1 MVFKF
6 NENIEQENSNDNNNE
21 INENSES
28 KDIYIK
34 LFNDDYENASE
45 SHLDNKNN
53 DNIEIETNSIYKSIF
68 QDDLNEQKEQLNETK
83 SIEGYVDNDIN
94 ELFKDDFINIDS
106 SNEKEANFDN
116 RNNDIDL
123 DKRYKPNSEII
134 INDTVYSTDD
144 EGKIYKINDGLLPNN
159 DYTVNG
165 SKYKTDEYGR
175 IISCD
180 SNPKQTPEESRDLK
194 AQAEAGGKDRKE
206 GDQGG
211 HIIARILGG
220 SKGLENMLAM
230 RGPLNQGPYH
240 TMEKEIDKA
249 LSENKDVHIH
259 VNVEYKDDS
268 QRPSKITVRC
278 TIDGKE
284 TVYEFD
290 NDEGSTNLLESIEDK
305 VETESY
311 NDLKQEIKDANE
323 DGANMSIISVKTEYD
338 ENGNISK
345 VTVIMR
351 DENSGGPNEK
361 RVLYSKEG

>member
-1 MVFKF
+1 
-6 NENIEQENSNDNNNE
+6 
-21 INENSES
+21 
-28 KDIYIK
+28 
-34 LFNDDYENASE
+34 
-45 SHLDNKNN
+45 
-53 DNIEIETNSIYKSIF
+53 
-68 QDDLNEQKEQLNETK
+68 
-83 SIEGYVDNDIN
+83 
-94 ELFKDDFINIDS
+94 
-106 SNEKEANFDN
+106 
-116 RNNDIDL
+116 
-123 DKRYKPNSEII
+123 
-134 INDTVYSTDD
+134 
-144 EGKIYKINDGLLPNN
+144 
-159 DYTVNG
+159 
-165 SKYKTDEYGR
+165 
-175 IISCD
+175 
-180 SNPKQTPEESRDLK
+180 
-194 AQAEAGGKDRKE
+194 
-206 GDQGG
+206 
-211 HIIARILGG
+211 
-220 SKGLENMLAM
+220 M